1 MRTNATAQRRHGC
14 SPPLRVL
21 LRLVPMPSVL
31 PLLLLLAATVMLL
44 GDTASADPSIGDVF
58 RQIRERA
65 VATEE
70 IVAPAPPNKT
80 RNERILEQWSKFE
93 LNLQDLVDSVIRKV
107 LPTVIRRSSELEV
120 SPDCRDAL
128 LKVVFGIRQLKR
140 WAFQFLD
147 AAGKPAGGILT
158 GTLTAFG
165 SYDQCVAIEA
175 RDSPQEEPR
184 FTGRYCTVELRPP
197 IPNRPRYYTLHDQVQ
212 LFNNTTRT
220 KVTGE
225 IAEKMHFFYFLVYR
239 YGVCVPSTCSRED
252 VETIA
257 ASLVKSAEFEVKVSN
272 CEVKDENGK
281 LNPDQTA
288 IVTLVCIL
296 TVIALASTGVD
307 LVKKAMRQPDKKETE
322 AETLL
327 ARFTTSFSMVRSLRS
342 VFRPDTSLGPLS
354 ALHGLRSLTLLW
366 FMLGH
371 IFLFVN
377 YQFFRNLMIAVGFAK
392 DFSFQIV
399 INSTLATDTL
409 IFLNGFLFGYH
420 GLVDHESTGRRR
432 QPIFSVLHKAF
443 RAVVAMLL
451 ATMVAILLPV
461 IGSGPMWKETMESVA
476 QNCHDN
482 WWLNVLFVNNI
493 FVAPHERCL
502 EITWYFAVLI
512 QLCLVGTAVIFV
524 LQRRFFVGVVLN
536 ASLVA
541 VGIISMGVLTAT
553 YKLPPT
559 VLFAQAD
566 INSRLTMEDI
576 MYQKPWAHLGPFCI
590 GIGLA
595 CIVTRKPVVTLNPI
609 LRALGWVC
617 SFLCAVAVVFGAYRW
632 NCGDG
637 VDTAQAALYAAV
649 HRTVW
654 AFAVAWVAFACVT
667 GKAWLVG
674 DFLSWP
680 AFGPLSRM
688 APLVFLLHP
697 LVQNIFTAYVRERV
711 QADQLMALFLF
722 CGLFVLGYLGAVL
735 CSVLADAPLH
745 SLEQLFC
752 ERLGLSAAGREGCPR
767 RFLEVAK
774 PVLKALP
781 LPSCTKITILG
792 EKAHAGSDSGGGGT
806 DANRL
811 PPDSRL

>member
-1 MRTNATAQRRHGC
+1 MNAEIQ
-14 SPPLRVL
+14 
-21 LRLVPMPSVL
+21 
-31 PLLLLLAATVMLL
+31 AA
-44 GDTASADPSIGDVF
+44 A
-58 RQIRERA
+58 
-65 VATEE
+65 
-70 IVAPAPPNKT
+70 
-80 RNERILEQWSKFE
+80 
-93 LNLQDLVDSVIRKV
+93 
-107 LPTVIRRSSELEV
+107 
-120 SPDCRDAL
+120 RDQGFL
-128 LKVVFGIRQLKR
+128 
-140 WAFQFLD
+140 LD

-175 RDSPQEEPR
+175 RDSRQEEAR

-197 IPNRPRYYTLHDQVQ
+197 IPKRPRYYTLHDQVQ

-239 YGVCVPSTCSRED
+239 YGVCVPSTCQRED
-252 VETIA
+252 VQTIA
-257 ASLVKSAEFEVKVSN
+257 SSLVKSAEFEVTVAH
-272 CEVKDENGK
+272 CEVKEDNAK

-288 IVTLVCIL
+288 IVTLMCIL
-296 TVIALASTGVD
+296 TAVVIASTGVD
-307 LVKKAMRQPDKKETE
+307 VIKEAMRQPDKKDTE
-322 AETLL
+322 AETLFS
-327 ARFTTSFSMVRSLRS
+327 RFTTSFSMVRSLRS
-342 VFRPDTSLGPLS
+342 VFRHETSLGPLS
-354 ALHGLRSLTLLW
+354 ALHGLRSLTLFW

-392 DFSFQIV
+392 DFSFQVV

-432 QPIFSVLHKAF
+432 QPIFNVLHKAF

-461 IGSGPMWKETMESVA
+461 IGSGPMWKETMDAVA

-482 WWLNVLFVNNI
+482 WWLNVLFVNNL
-493 FVAPHERCL
+493 FVAPSDRCL

-524 LQRRFFVGVVLN
+524 LQRRFFLGVVLN

-541 VGIISMGVLTAT
+541 VGVLSMGVLTAT

-566 INSRLTMEDI
+566 INSRLMMEDI

-595 CIVTRKPVVTLNPI
+595 CIVTRKPVVTLNPV

-680 AFGPLSRM
+680 AFGPLSRL

-711 QADQLMALFLF
+711 QADQLMA
-722 CGLFVLGYLGAVL
+722 V
-735 CSVLADAPLH
+735 SAD
-745 SLEQLFC
+745 
-752 ERLGLSAAGREGCPR
+752 
-767 RFLEVAK
+767 VII
-774 PVLKALP
+774 
-781 LPSCTKITILG
+781 TK
-792 EKAHAGSDSGGGGT
+792 
-806 DANRL
+806 N
-811 PPDSRL
+811 